1 MVGHVRRAISGGF
14 ATAVLAAALAVVITM
29 ALPASA
35 APFSDNFNRADSTD
49 LGAGWTEVAQNTMAI
64 SGNRLTNPDDSEA
77 LAQAVGATGTV
88 AEADVSAESGANYV
102 AMVLDMAA
110 DPGDNVFV
118 KAQDNNGDGSFDTV
132 YFYRGNNGDPG
143 TADYTVAVTPFAS
156 GHMRVGRL
164 GNQVR
169 VTVNTDG
176 DAEFEVDLA
185 RTYTT
190 LGTGTGVG
198 IGIFGGAAADNF
210 ASSNPVATT
219 TTLTSAPNPSDEGES
234 TTFTATVSGG
244 AGGTLAGSVVFN
256 IDGSNSAPVALSSGE
271 ATLTTSTLTAGHHAV
286 TATFT
291 ATDPFSAGS
300 TSASHDHLVIDATTT
315 TVSSSDNPSIEGDPV
330 TFTAVVAADTGT
342 PTGSIVFTVDGTA
355 GAPIPMSGGQASL
368 STSVLTVGD
377 HTISAAYTS
386 NDAEVADSAS
396 SDLTQTVEPAPRPD
410 ARIRRA
416 NRPLVGEDVYNTT
429 GAGQT
434 SSGNGRARQTLVF
447 TISVQNDGEVTE
459 SILLHG
465 QGSTNRF
472 GVTYRDAIGV
482 NITRQ
487 VIDGTY
493 RLRQVTPGSARRVTA
508 SVLIRPAT
516 TPGQTLS
523 RLVTTTSVRSHAFT
537 DVVRFVT
544 RRSP

>member
-1 MVGHVRRAISGGF
+1 
-14 ATAVLAAALAVVITM
+14 
-29 ALPASA
+29 
-35 APFSDNFNRADSTD
+35 
-49 LGAGWTEVAQNTMAI
+49 
-64 SGNRLTNPDDSEA
+64 
-77 LAQAVGATGTV
+77 
-88 AEADVSAESGANYV
+88 
-102 AMVLDMAA
+102 
-110 DPGDNVFV
+110 
-118 KAQDNNGDGSFDTV
+118 
-132 YFYRGNNGDPG
+132 
-143 TADYTVAVTPFAS
+143 
-156 GHMRVGRL
+156 MRVGRI

-198 IGIFGGAAADNF
+198 IGIYGGATADNF
-210 ASSNPVATT
+210 ASSNPV
-219 TTLTSAPNPSDEGES
+219 
-234 TTFTATVSGG
+234 
-244 AGGTLAGSVVFN
+244 
-256 IDGSNSAPVALSSGE
+256 
-271 ATLTTSTLTAGHHAV
+271 
-286 TATFT
+286 
-291 ATDPFSAGS
+291 
-300 TSASHDHLVIDATTT
+300 ATTT

-368 STSVLTVGD
+368 STSVLTDGD

-472 GVTYRDAIGV
+472 GVTYRDATGV